1 MKACKDTRALFM
13 LYLLLK
19 QNFSPNSSSSA
30 MTISTTSKLSK
41 PRSLTKWLLL
51 ETCTKENGKK
61 IELKKE
67 VRFFFLSKC
76 CPHNTTKDDHMS
88 SYVNT
93 HTTGNNNH
101 QQKHRGILW
110 RPRRLSAETNFV
122 CDRPLFN
129 LLASNLDFNFFF
141 PLFFFFFLFFVILT
155 QKWLKQAMTEYVKGC
170 WLGVSSKNCSLHN
183 S

>member
-93 HTTGNNNH
+93 HTTGNTNH

-122 CDRPLFN
+122 WQ
-129 LLASNLDFNFFF
+129 ASVQFASQQFRFQFF
-141 PLFFFFFLFFVILT
+141 LSLSFFFFFVFC
-155 QKWLKQAMTEYVKGC
+155 Y
-170 WLGVSSKNCSLHN
+170 SNSKVA
-183 S
+183 